1 MFKQVEALGLCPDI
15 PIASVVVQAL
25 AEVRQLDL
33 LTLQVL
39 RDCSLVAEYPGKI
52 ERALSNVRERDLLDL
67 APRSGLFDH
76 QLPRGTTA
84 QAVKE
89 ALVTAIER
97 GQESILTGS
106 AYEFQ
111 IQKRYWALAATCARQ
126 APAFCRYIC
135 GLPWSVAQ
143 VLSRNGFGEAAASH
157 MVELMPLTQVLHSGK
172 DFESHRRSWQAWQ
185 MAVIALGKDGSHL
198 KAMRELNCALLG
210 GVVPRVPK
218 VSEQAKWLSP
228 TSLDVEFFIAQ
239 MFPQLSQTGIAV
251 FLSLLV
257 PLDETENAVQRVM
270 RRYQLKPKKVEPMK
284 LSEAKKR
291 RMPDLV
297 MKLLCRRLQDG
308 FVPEEVVGLL
318 PYAAVHAAWV
328 LEIDP
333 KILGSAVWTDWCVRK
348 LRNEL
353 RKLCGV

>member
-1 MFKQVEALGLCPDI
+1 MCEQVKVLKLKPEI
-15 PIASVVVQAL
+15 PVASTVVQAL
-25 AEVRQLDL
+25 SELVQLDL
-33 LTLQVL
+33 LTVQLL
-39 RDCSLVAEYPGKI
+39 RDCSFVAECPSKI
-52 ERALSNVRERDLLDL
+52 EQALSGVSESDLLEL
-67 APRSGLFDH
+67 PRRLGLFDH
-76 QLPRGTTA
+76 QLPRGIVV
-84 QAVKE
+84 QAVEE
-89 ALVTAIER
+89 ALNTAIER
-97 GQESILTGS
+97 GQESVLTGP

-111 IQKRYWALAATCARQ
+111 IQKRFWVLAATCARQ
-126 APAFCRYIC
+126 SPAFCRYIC
-135 GLPWSVAQ
+135 GLPWPVAH
-143 VLSRNGFGEAAASH
+143 VLSKSEFGEAAASH
-157 MVELMPLTQVLHSGK
+157 MVELMPLTRVLHSGK
-172 DFESHRRSWQAWQ
+172 DFESRRRSCQAWQ
-185 MAVIALGKDGSHL
+185 TAIAALSKDGSHFD
-198 KAMRELNCALLG
+198 AMRELDSALLG

-239 MFPQLSQTGIAV
+239 MLTQLSQTGVSV

-257 PLDETENAVQRVM
+257 PPSETENSVQRVM

>member
-15 PIASVVVQAL
+15 PIASAVVQAL

-76 QLPRGTTA
+76 QLPLGTRA
-84 QAVKE
+84 QAVEE
-89 ALVTAIER
+89 ALNTAIER
-97 GQESILTGS
+97 GQESILTS
-106 AYEFQ
+106 PAYEFQ
-111 IQKRYWALAATCARQ
+111 IQKRFWVLAATCARQ
-126 APAFCRYIC
+126 SPAFCRYIC
-135 GLPWSVAQ
+135 GLPWSVAH
-143 VLSRNGFGEAAASH
+143 VLSKSEFGEAAASH
-157 MVELMPLTQVLHSGK
+157 MAELMPLTRVLHSGK
-172 DFESHRRSWQAWQ
+172 DFESRRRSCQAWQ
-185 MAVIALGKDGSHL
+185 TAVLALSKDGSHFE
-198 KAMRELNCALLG
+198 AMRELNCALLG
-210 GVVPRVPK
+210 GAVPMVPE

-239 MFPQLSQTGIAV
+239 MLTQLSQTGVSV

-257 PLDETENAVQRVM
+257 PPSETENSVQRVM